1 MRHALVWPSSKLWS
15 PSALGEMPANLAGRK
30 LGSAEPAAGIRR
42 PGGRPRF
49 ALERRSLL
57 FVCPLSA
64 ARCGEPR
71 RSWSEIAGFFGPIV
85 KWIRI
90 WRSVRQA
97 PQPQP
102 HAICGPR
109 GRPMRWNG
117 LKIDSRTRLAHRRHR
132 PEKHRSQ
139 NGYRANPS

>member
-1 MRHALVWPSSKLWS
+1 MVD
-15 PSALGEMPANLAGRK
+15 
-30 LGSAEPAAGIRR
+30 
-42 PGGRPRF
+42 
-49 ALERRSLL
+49 
-57 FVCPLSA
+57 
-64 ARCGEPR
+64 
-71 RSWSEIAGFFGPIV
+71 EIAGLFGPIV
-85 KWIRI
+85 KWVRI
-90 WRSVRQA
+90 WCSVRQA